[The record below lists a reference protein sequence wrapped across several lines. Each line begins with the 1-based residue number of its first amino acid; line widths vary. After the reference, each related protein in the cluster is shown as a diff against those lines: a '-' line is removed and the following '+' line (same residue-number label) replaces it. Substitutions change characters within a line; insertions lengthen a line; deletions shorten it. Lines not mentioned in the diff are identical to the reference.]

1 MASSRAPMGRAEEF
15 PRLDVATVRAAFSSG
30 DATGWSELHRRHGDT
45 LWLPNGLLLTIDL
58 DIVEAMLMNR
68 PHTETR
74 PALYR
79 HARRVIPGADGL
91 LFQTHPLWKRQLLA
105 VTPVFHKAHLS
116 KVAQGV
122 TETIQR
128 HAAEWARVES
138 VPDLYAAMSRM
149 GADVAL
155 RALFGIDGRMKAG
168 RRIAEILTRYKLATM
183 QHAPHARMDRADA
196 TPMDMLGSLAA
207 NAMTIVSLVRDVRA
221 LDRSLAEIE
230 CGALDGCIASLRD
243 VAPSRKAL
251 VSWVNHLF
259 GAYNAVDYTIVA
271 ALVLLEHHP
280 AVRHALEA
288 ELEGAAARDPS
299 PELHAELPTLHNFAR
314 EVFRVAPV
322 ANAVLREV
330 AVPLTVPG
338 ARLQP
343 GTQVALGVR
352 ALHHD
357 DRHWA
362 EPWRFDPSRWAG
374 PAAPHAPFAYIPF
387 LAGPRQCWGRRL
399 AEMVF
404 VQTLRE
410 LLGRRSV
417 RVLTPDAR
425 PTAYIMPRFT
435 VPVRAQV
442 TARREGSGI
451 RAT

>member
-1 MASSRAPMGRAEEF
+1 MASPGAPAERAEQF

-30 DATGWSELHRRHGDT
+30 DAEGWSELHRRHGDT
-45 LWLPNGLLLTIDL
+45 LWLPSGLLLTIDL

-79 HARRVIPGADGL
+79 HAGRFIPGADGL

-105 VTPVFHKAHLS
+105 VIPVFHKTHLS
-116 KVAQGV
+116 KVARGV
-122 TETIQR
+122 TETVQR
-128 HAAEWARVES
+128 HAAEWARAES

-155 RALFGIDGRMKAG
+155 RALFGIDGCTEAG

-196 TPMDMLGSLAA
+196 TPTNMLGSLAA

-221 LDRSLAEIE
+221 LDRSLAEIDG
-230 CGALDGCIASLRD
+230 GALDGCIPRLRD

-259 GAYNAVDYTIVA
+259 GAYNAVDYTIVT

-280 AVRHALEA
+280 PVRRALEA

-299 PELHAELPTLHNFAR
+299 PELHTELPTLHNFAR

-322 ANAVLREV
+322 ANVVLREV
-330 AVPLTVPG
+330 AVPLTVHG
-338 ARLQP
+338 ATLQP

-362 EPWRFDPSRWAG
+362 EPWRFDPSRWVG

-387 LAGPRQCWGRRL
+387 LAGPRQCWGRPL

-404 VQTLRE
+404 VETLRE

-435 VPVRAQV
+435 VPVRARV
-442 TARREGSGI
+442 TARREGPGT

>member
-1 MASSRAPMGRAEEF
+1 
-15 PRLDVATVRAAFSSG
+15 
-30 DATGWSELHRRHGDT
+30 
-45 LWLPNGLLLTIDL
+45 
-58 DIVEAMLMNR
+58 
-68 PHTETR
+68 
-74 PALYR
+74 
-79 HARRVIPGADGL
+79 
-91 LFQTHPLWKRQLLA
+91 
-105 VTPVFHKAHLS
+105 
-116 KVAQGV
+116 
-122 TETIQR
+122 
-128 HAAEWARVES
+128 
-138 VPDLYAAMSRM
+138 M

-155 RALFGIDGRMKAG
+155 RALFGIDGCTETG
-168 RRIAEILTRYKLATM
+168 RRIAEVLTRYKLTTM
-183 QHAPHARMDRADA
+183 QNAPHARMDRADA
-196 TPMDMLGSLAA
+196 APTNMLPSLAA
-207 NAMTIVSLVRDVRA
+207 NAIRIMSLARDVRA
-221 LDRSLAEIE
+221 LDRSLAEIDG
-230 CGALDGCIASLRD
+230 GALDGCIPRLRD

-280 AVRHALEA
+280 AVRRALEA
-288 ELEGAAARDPS
+288 ALESAAARDSS
-299 PELHAELPTLHNFAR
+299 PELHTELPTVYNFAR

-322 ANAVLREV
+322 ANVVLREV
-330 AVPLTVPG
+330 AVPLTIHG
-338 ARLQP
+338 ATLLP

-374 PAAPHAPFAYIPF
+374 PSAPHAPFAYIPF
-387 LAGPRQCWGRRL
+387 LAGPRQCWGRHL

-435 VPVRAQV
+435 VPVRARV
-442 TARREGSGI
+442 TARREGSET

>member
-1 MASSRAPMGRAEEF
+1 MASPGTPAARTEQF

-30 DATGWSELHRRHGDT
+30 DGEGWSELHRRHGDT
-45 LWLPNGLLLTIDL
+45 LWLPSGLLLTIDL
-58 DIVEAMLMNR
+58 EIVEAMLMNR

-74 PALYR
+74 PTLYR
-79 HARRVIPGADGL
+79 HAGRFIPGADGL

-105 VTPVFHKAHLS
+105 VLPVFHKAHLS
-116 KVAQGV
+116 KVAQAV
-122 TETIQR
+122 TETVQR
-128 HAAEWARVES
+128 HAAEWARAES

-155 RALFGIDGRMKAG
+155 RALFGIDGCTVAG
-168 RRIAEILTRYKLATM
+168 RRVAEVLTRYKLATM

-196 TPMDMLGSLAA
+196 TPTNMMMSLAA
-207 NAMTIVSLVRDVRA
+207 NAMTIVSLLRDVRA
-221 LDRSLAEIE
+221 LDRSLAEID
-230 CGALDGCIASLRD
+230 GGTPDGCIPRLRD

-259 GAYNAVDYTIVA
+259 GAYNAIDYAIVA
-271 ALVLLEHHP
+271 ALVLLENHP
-280 AVRHALEA
+280 AVRGALEA
-288 ELEGAAARDPS
+288 ELKGAAAQDPS
-299 PELHAELPTLHNFAR
+299 PELHTELPTLHNFAR

-322 ANAVLREV
+322 ANVVLREV
-330 AVPLTVPG
+330 AVPLTIHG
-338 ARLQP
+338 ATLQR

-374 PAAPHAPFAYIPF
+374 HAAPHAPFAYIPF
-387 LAGPRQCWGRRL
+387 LAGPRQCWGRPL

-417 RVLTPDAR
+417 RVLTADAR

-435 VPVRAQV
+435 VPVRARV
-442 TARREGSGI
+442 TARREEAGT